1 LSAHFRLFLYAPLR
15 AGAAMASLLPGAE
28 LVGRAT
34 VPGTLQQTREGHP
47 ALVLAGNGSV
57 VGEVWRCPA
66 ALLWRLDEHEGVAEG
81 RVRRV
86 GVRAGPYAC
95 WTYVVGARM
104 VRRG

>member
-1 LSAHFRLFLYAPLR
+1 MSAHFHLFAYAPLR
-15 AGAAMASLLPGAE
+15 GGVSMASLLEGAK

-34 VPGTLQQTREGHP
+34 VPGTLHEMREGHP
-47 ALVLAGNGSV
+47 ALVLAGHGIV
-57 VGEVWRCPA
+57 PGEVWRCPA
-66 ALLWRLDEHEGVAEG
+66 SLLWRLDEHEGVGEG

-95 WTYVVGARM
+95 WTYVAGARM